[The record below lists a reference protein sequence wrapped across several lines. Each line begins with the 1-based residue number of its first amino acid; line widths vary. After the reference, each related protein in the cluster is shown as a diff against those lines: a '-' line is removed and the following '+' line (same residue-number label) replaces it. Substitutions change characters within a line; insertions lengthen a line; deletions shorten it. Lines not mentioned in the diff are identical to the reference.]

1 MQVKVQS
8 IQFSADQ
15 KLVSFINQKVNK
27 LNLFF
32 DNILVSEVFLKIIR
46 ANSNNNK
53 LVEIKINIPGKEL
66 FAKKKCQSFE
76 AATDEAVDAIRRQ
89 INKHKGKIQE
99 KK

>member
-15 KLVSFINQKVNK
+15 KLVNFINQKVNK

-32 DNILVSEVFLKIIR
+32 DQILVSQVFLKVIR

-53 LVEIKINIPGKEL
+53 LVEIRINVPGKEL
-66 FAKKKCQSFE
+66 FAKKKCHSFE
-76 AATDEAVDAIRRQ
+76 AATDEAVDALRRQ
-89 INKHKGKIQE
+89 INKHKWKLLE
-99 KK
+99 KN